1 MGVDTTQSTLHAV
14 ATLYNN
20 TARVHNN
27 SMHLGRS
34 NTTSQSPYSS
44 MTSAHS
50 IPNIQLGTGK
60 TGRSKLSPFLQSS
73 GSAPLRADS
82 PAFKYTPQRRDSM
95 SSFPP
100 LAQSSSQQS
109 QQGGL
114 EQGLMSGLRSTG
126 DINAS
131 PVERYK
137 QYSPTKRFSP
147 TKQFF
152 PTKPQYT
159 PGMDFQQSS
168 KYQAPSGLGSLPT
181 RPWAGG
187 VSSFQDLPSTYSF
200 QFSAPNPTSTPRPDN
215 SQIQGQGFSGGLMSG
230 FGSGGAN
237 TTQNTPS
244 DFERFLV
251 SGTGPNQDLSTA
263 DDQSKTAKPKYTF

>member
-1 MGVDTTQSTLHAV
+1 MGVDTTKSTLHAA
-14 ATLYNN
+14 ATLYN

-27 SMHLGRS
+27 STRLGWS

-60 TGRSKLSPFLQSS
+60 AGRSKLSPFLQSS

-82 PAFKYTPQRRDSM
+82 PAFKYTLQRRDSM

-109 QQGGL
+109 QQQGGL
-114 EQGLMSGLRSTG
+114 GQDLMSVLRSTG

-137 QYSPTKRFSP
+137 QYSPTKRLSP

-168 KYQAPSGLGSLPT
+168 KYQAPSVPAQ
-181 RPWAGG
+181 PWAGG

-200 QFSAPNPTSTPRPDN
+200 QFSAPNPTSTPRLDN
-215 SQIQGQGFSGGLMSG
+215 SQIQGQGFSGGLMSS

-237 TTQNTPS
+237 TTQITPS

-251 SGTGPNQDLSTA
+251 SGTNPSQDLGTA
-263 DDQSKTAKPKYTF
+263 DDQSKTTKPKYTF

>member
-1 MGVDTTQSTLHAV
+1 MGVDTTQSALHAA

-20 TARVHNN
+20 SARVHNN
-27 SMHLGRS
+27 SMRLGRS
-34 NTTSQSPYSS
+34 NTTSQSPYTS
-44 MTSAHS
+44 MASAHS

-60 TGRSKLSPFLQSS
+60 TGRHKLSPYLQSS

-100 LAQSSSQQS
+100 LSQSSSQQS

-114 EQGLMSGLRSTG
+114 GQGLMSVLRSAG

-147 TKQFF
+147 TKQLFS
-152 PTKPQYT
+152 TKPQYT
-159 PGMDFQQSS
+159 PGMEFQQSS
-168 KYQAPSGLGSLPT
+168 SSYQTPSGLGSLPA

-215 SQIQGQGFSGGLMSG
+215 PQTQGQGSSGGLMSG
-230 FGSGGAN
+230 FESGGIN
-237 TTQNTPS
+237 PIWEQ
-244 DFERFLV
+244 FLAAA
-251 SGTGPNQDLSTA
+251 TGPNQDLDTA
-263 DDQSKTAKPKYTF
+263 DDQSKTPKPKYTF

>member
-1 MGVDTTQSTLHAV
+1 
-14 ATLYNN
+14 
-20 TARVHNN
+20 
-27 SMHLGRS
+27 
-34 NTTSQSPYSS
+34 
-44 MTSAHS
+44 
-50 IPNIQLGTGK
+50 
-60 TGRSKLSPFLQSS
+60 
-73 GSAPLRADS
+73 
-82 PAFKYTPQRRDSM
+82 M
-95 SSFPP
+95 SSFSP

-114 EQGLMSGLRSTG
+114 GQGLMSELRSTG
-126 DINAS
+126 EINAS

-159 PGMDFQQSS
+159 PSIDFQQSS
-168 KYQAPSGLGSLPT
+168 KYQASSVLA

-215 SQIQGQGFSGGLMSG
+215 GQIQGQGFSGGLIYG
-230 FGSGGAN
+230 FGSGSAN
-237 TTQNTPS
+237 TTQITPS

-251 SGTGPNQDLSTA
+251 SGTRPNQDLGTA
-263 DDQSKTAKPKYTF
+263 DDQSKAAKPKYTF